1 MFSVYTLDLCACV
14 WCRCRLFTEKL
25 NLWSSSLAVTH
36 ESRLRFRF
44 QMMCAYCLLSSVYTL
59 DLCPG
64 VPGVPV
70 YPAEMDHD
78 HQLSRAQD
86 TEPVCDS

>member
-1 MFSVYTLDLCACV
+1 MFSVYTLDLCPCV
-14 WCRCRLFTEKL
+14 SGVGVGCLQRSRAY
-25 NLWSSSLAVTH
+25 SH

-86 TEPVCDS
+86 TEPV